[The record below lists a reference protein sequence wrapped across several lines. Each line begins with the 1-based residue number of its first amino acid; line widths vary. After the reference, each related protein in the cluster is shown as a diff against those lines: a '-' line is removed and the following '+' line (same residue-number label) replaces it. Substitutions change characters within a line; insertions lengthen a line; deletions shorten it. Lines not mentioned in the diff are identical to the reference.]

1 MEDKQ
6 DLYLQH
12 EINALRT
19 SHHWATLGIAVV
31 VLLALAGL
39 GWATDH
45 YFGPP
50 GVRVL
55 LVGAGLL
62 TMLGIIFLMSI
73 SVSAVYG
80 RQAQKHHDNVLQG
93 LIAFQRAD
101 DYGEV
106 ARQVATGMSGAIRSG
121 NQVDARVLQI
131 ANQIAQ
137 QQQRQLTDSQRTQA
151 SAPTWAMGEEEPAD
165 SNFRRID

>member
-80 RQAQKHHDNVLQG
+80 RQAQKHHDNILQG
-93 LIAFQRAD
+93 LIAFQRTD

-121 NQVDARVLQI
+121 NTLDSRVLTM
-131 ANQIAQ
+131 ANQLAKQ
-137 QQQRQLTDSQRTQA
+137 QTAAILTTERQQITG
-151 SAPTWAMGEEEPAD
+151 PTWAMAD
-165 SNFRRID
+165 DNESNGQFKQID